1 MATMAD
7 IAERAGVSLSTVSY
21 TLSGKRAVS
30 EETRQ
35 RILAA
40 MDDLDYQPHALAQG
54 LRARR
59 SRTIALLFPASLAR
73 GLIET
78 QLEFVTSAAQVASQ
92 QGYGLLLWT
101 SPTEDQELRDLTR
114 RGIID
119 GLILM
124 EIKLHD
130 ARVSMLKKWN
140 YPFVM
145 IGRCEDND
153 GIAFVDLDFD
163 HVLRTCVEHLV
174 DLGHKHIVLVN
185 YCAALLEAGYGPAV
199 RFQSSFEVALKEY
212 GLQGRAV
219 LSESTPQA
227 GYEITRNLI
236 AEEPTVSAIVT
247 VNERAIGGITQ
258 ALLDSGRRI
267 PDEISLVAVASP
279 WRAEVATPALTTVD
293 FPAAEQG
300 RLAAEMLIGKLEG
313 RDDGARQIVMQ
324 ARLTERQSSGPYK
337 GAVKEIMRVG
347 MRSDAR

>member
-21 TLSGKRAVS
+21 ALSGKRGVS
-30 EETRQ
+30 EKTRQ

-40 MDDLDYQPHALAQG
+40 MDELDYQPHALAQG

-59 SRTIALLFPASLAR
+59 SRTIALLFPASLAK

-92 QGYGLLLWT
+92 HGYGLLLWT
-101 SPTEDQELRDLTR
+101 DPTEHQEVVDMTR

-130 ARVSMLKKWN
+130 PRVVMLKKLN

-145 IGRCEDND
+145 IGRCQDNEGLD
-153 GIAFVDLDFD
+153 FVDLDFD
-163 HVLRTCVEHLV
+163 HALGTCINHLV
-174 DLGHKHIVLVN
+174 NLGRRRIALIN
-185 YCAALLEAGYGPAV
+185 YGLALRDSGYGPAV
-199 RFQSSFEVALKEY
+199 RFQSSFETMLGEY
-212 GLQGRAV
+212 GLQGRV
-219 LSESTPQA
+219 YLSEATPQH
-227 GYEITRNLI
+227 GYEITRTLLS
-236 AEEPTVSAIVT
+236 EDPMVSAIIT

-267 PDEISLVAVASP
+267 PEEVSLVAVASP
-279 WRAEVATPALTTVD
+279 WLAEVVTPALTTVD

-300 RLAAEMLIGKLEG
+300 CIAAEMLIGKLEG
-313 RDDGARQIVMQ
+313 REGAARQIVVQ
-324 ARLTERQSSGPYK
+324 AKLTVRQSSGPYK
-337 GAVKEIMRVG
+337 ERLRAALG
-347 MRSDAR
+347 

>member
-1 MATMAD
+1 MAD

-21 TLSGKRAVS
+21 ALSGKRAVS
-30 EETRQ
+30 ERTRQ
-35 RILAA
+35 RILRA
-40 MDDLDYQPHALAQG
+40 MDALDYQPHALARG

-59 SRTIALLFPASLAR
+59 SRTIALLFPASLAK

-101 SPTEDQELRDLTR
+101 SPTENGELRDMTR

-130 ARVSMLKKWN
+130 CRVANLKNWN

-153 GIAFVDLDFD
+153 GIDFVDLDFD
-163 HVLRTCVEHLV
+163 HALRTCVNHLV
-174 DLGHKHIVLVN
+174 VLGHKRIVLIN
-185 YCAALLEAGYGPAV
+185 YCATLLEAGYGPAV
-199 RFQSSFEVALKEY
+199 RFQRSFQDALREY
-212 GLQGRAV
+212 GLRGRV
-219 LSESTPQA
+219 YLSESTPQA
-227 GYEITRNLI
+227 GYEITRTLLG
-236 AEEPTVSAIVT
+236 EDPTVSAIMT
-247 VNERAIGGITQ
+247 VNERAIGGISQ

-267 PDEISLVAVASP
+267 PDDVSLVAVASP
-279 WRAEVATPALTTVD
+279 WLAEVVTPALTTVD

-300 RLAAEMLIGKLEG
+300 RVAAEMLIGKLEG
-313 RDDGARQIVMQ
+313 EEEGAQQIVMQ
-324 ARLTERQSSGPYK
+324 GQLAVRQSSGPYK
-337 GAVKEIMRVG
+337 EIVRVG
-347 MRSDAR
+347 LGVVGAPAR

>member
-21 TLSGKRAVS
+21 ALSGKRAVS
-30 EETRQ
+30 ENTRQ

-40 MDDLDYQPHALAQG
+40 MEDLDFQPHALARG

-59 SRTIALLFPASLAR
+59 SRTIALLFPASLAK

-101 SPTEDQELRDLTR
+101 SPTETQELRDMTR

-124 EIKLHD
+124 EIRLHD
-130 ARVSMLKKWN
+130 SRVNMLKKWN

-153 GIAFVDLDFD
+153 GIDFVDLNFD
-163 HVLRTCVEHLV
+163 HAVRECVSHLV
-174 DLGHKHIVLVN
+174 ELGHRRIALIN
-185 YCAALLEAGYGPAV
+185 YGNALLEAGYGPAV
-199 RFQSSFEVALKEY
+199 RFRSSFEDALNEY
-212 GLQGRAV
+212 GLCGPV
-219 LSESTPQA
+219 VMSESTFQD
-227 GYEITRNLI
+227 GYDITRHLLG
-236 AEEPTVSAIVT
+236 EDPTVSAIVT

-258 ALLDSGRRI
+258 ALLDSGRRV

-279 WRAEVATPALTTVD
+279 WLAEIVTPALTTVD

-300 RLAAEMLIGKLEG
+300 RIATEMLIGKLEG
-313 RDDGARQIVMQ
+313 REEGARQILMQ
-324 ARLTERQSSGPYK
+324 AKLAVRQSSGRYRQIVPAAL
-337 GAVKEIMRVG
+337 G
-347 MRSDAR
+347 